1 MKRTLEEVGSLI
13 NYEQVNQIK
22 VLVPPTLTKEEIP
35 WNQSR
40 PKGIITCQNF
50 EKATRKIEQTMER
63 YNQRVGAQKQKVV
76 ELEEEI
82 AHLTKEIKKRT
93 EGSFVG
99 DMMGSTLSG
108 TKPGVFDNAETHN
121 KKAAKYN
128 AILEVVRRLEDQRQ
142 KVIDKHGDAVEKHN
156 EAVEEANQ
164 KLEELTSEAMT
175 VIDDDIVAV
184 FDKCTKVSERLSNTP
199 NSQDWLAALEVA
211 FLELKLYHVLEGHID
226 GNTQRKDCKERA
238 VEIRGLFGKLCVSE
252 HAANHVADLFRRN
265 IYLITKN
272 AELYGQVRNVLGG
285 IDQGALDAHVRSLG
299 QVFNENFNTSFD
311 YEGKVD
317 PSEVDS
323 IITKIHDAIAAIKR
337 NIAKATELAASAK
350 VLADAAT
357 NADQGAKALFGTMK
371 SNLDGMTT
379 ELLTPGHFA
388 CEMVDEAVIDDFYQ
402 RELKPSVVALRQ
414 QLIAAIQEEHL
425 DALLAADQDRY
436 SIAKTEAAI
445 QQAKLPRL
453 QAEREKVDAH
463 VRKLTGMIAELESHI
478 GKAENVPQA
487 NADAFRADTSTKY
500 ILACIP
506 FIGVFVAFAILG
518 KIKSFEAAFKST
530 NRIYRDLAAEILA
543 KNAQMMTVSLVLA
556 GVVGVGGMIVFFA
569 LHVGADAGVN
579 AGVPGVALAAYLGTW
594 ALMSQAG
601 KQLQSLMDA
610 STESSSRST
619 EAVVR

>member
-22 VLVPPTLTKEEIP
+22 VLVPPALTKEEIP
-35 WNQSR
+35 WSQSR

-63 YNQRVGAQKQKVV
+63 YNQKVGAQKQKVAG
-76 ELEEEI
+76 LEEEI
-82 AHLTKEIKKRT
+82 AHLTTEIKKRT

-108 TKPGVFDNAETHN
+108 TKPGIFDNAEQHN

-156 EAVEEANQ
+156 EAIDEANQ

-184 FDKCTKVSERLSNTP
+184 LDKCTKVSERLSNTP

-285 IDQGALDAHVRSLG
+285 IDQGALDAQVRSLG

-317 PSEVDS
+317 PSDVDA

-337 NIAKATELAASAK
+337 NIAKATGLAASTK

-371 SNLDGMTT
+371 SNLDGMST

-388 CEMVDEAVIDDFYQ
+388 CEMVDEAVIDDFYH
-402 RELKPSVVALRQ
+402 RELKPNVVALRQ

-487 NADAFRADTSTKY
+487 NADAFRADASTKY

-506 FIGVFVAFAILG
+506 VVGVFIAFGILG
-518 KIKSFEAAFKST
+518 KIKSFEAGFKSA
-530 NRIYRDLAAEILA
+530 NRIYKDLAVEILA

-556 GVVGVGGMIVFFA
+556 GVVGIGGMVVFFA
-569 LHVGADAGVN
+569 LRVGADATVN
-579 AGVPGVALAAYLGTW
+579 AGIPGVALAAYLGTW

-601 KQLQSLMDA
+601 KQLQSFMDA
-610 STESSSRST
+610 STESSRSSA
-619 EAVVR
+619 AVTR